1 MLHLLL
7 LLLAGLLVLPATAQA
22 YMGDCP
28 RYTLMQDFNWTA
40 LATGTWYV
48 MEKTSTTSRCLT
60 YTFLTD
66 EDGFKT
72 VRQASRLKLADTVG
86 YHQDFVYTGQ
96 LASPEQFSAPA
107 RMTVQFPLNLV
118 GRASFVVLDTDY
130 TSRALVC
137 SCQEVNLLSVVSL
150 HRRSCSI
157 LQRSPDPDPDTRAA
171 MRSVLAAEPGL
182 TSGDDVAHLNRI
194 DHTDCQYSES
204 S

>member
-1 MLHLLL
+1 
-7 LLLAGLLVLPATAQA
+7 
-22 YMGDCP
+22 
-28 RYTLMQDFNWTA
+28 
-40 LATGTWYV
+40 

-86 YHQDFVYTGQ
+86 YHQDFVWVDFCTALNCTGLYCRYTGQ

-107 RMTVQFPLNLV
+107 RMTVQFPLSQFQLYTGQHTNLPISDLV

-137 SCQEVNLLSVVSL
+137 SCQVGYWSVGWSDDIPLPGGEPVVRGLPAPALLL
-150 HRRSCSI
+150 H
-157 LQRSPDPDPDTRAA
+157 PAA
-171 MRSVLAAEPGL
+171 QPRP
-182 TSGDDVAHLNRI
+182 RP
-194 DHTDCQYSES
+194 
-204 S
+204 